1 MLTKYSVCT
10 VCLLA
15 MLLFLISRRDH
26 REIQEIQVPP
36 LITERGRTLARDYL
50 SPAHCSVEPA
60 SRDGPVENEDSNSE
74 PDTAL
79 VKCLL

>member
-1 MLTKYSVCT
+1 MFTGYAT
-10 VCLLA
+10 VPNLQKRSQRL
-15 MLLFLISRRDH
+15 R
-26 REIQEIQVPP
+26 EIQVPP

-50 SPAHCSVEPA
+50 SPAHCSVEPV